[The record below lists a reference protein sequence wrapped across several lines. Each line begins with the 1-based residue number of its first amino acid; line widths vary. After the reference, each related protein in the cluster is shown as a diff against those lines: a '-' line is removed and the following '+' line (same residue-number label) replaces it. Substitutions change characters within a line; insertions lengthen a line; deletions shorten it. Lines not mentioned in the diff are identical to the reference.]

1 MKFILMTLAAA
12 MLASLTPAAAQA
24 QTGIAYVNTE
34 RVLLESPQGQALA
47 ARYNQKQDDEMRQL
61 DLKRAELQ
69 QMYMNYQQQELIL
82 DETARAQKRAA
93 IERAEAELQQQAQD
107 AEYAL
112 SEYRSEEMAK
122 LDPAITAA
130 IEAVRKEGL
139 FGIVLKQESVAA
151 ADPSLDLTNAVI
163 ARLAASQ

>member
-1 MKFILMTLAAA
+1 MKFILMTLAAV
-12 MLASLTPAAAQA
+12 MLASLTPAAAQVQA
-24 QTGIAYVNTE
+24 GIAYVDTE
-34 RVLLESPQGQALA
+34 RVLLQSPHGQALA
-47 ARYNQKQDDEMRQL
+47 VRYNQKQDEMMRQM
-61 DLKRAELQ
+61 DTKRAELQ

-82 DETARAQKRAA
+82 DETARAQQRAA
-93 IERAEAELQQQAQD
+93 IERAEKDLQQQARD

-112 SEYRSEEMAK
+112 SEYRSEEVAK
-122 LDPAITAA
+122 LEPAITAA

-163 ARLAASQ
+163 AKLAASQ